1 MSHIMKELQELIEIS
16 RFYGNNKDFVIAGGG
31 NTSYKNDTCLWVK
44 ASGTT
49 LGAITENGFAVLD
62 RSRLSVI
69 STKQYSENSDQRE
82 QEVKTDLMRASV
94 YPEKQLRP
102 SVETSMHN
110 AIQYKFVVHTHPTIV
125 NALLC
130 SQQGEAKAK
139 ALFGDEA
146 VFIPYTDP
154 GYVLSKKVETEL
166 VAYRKKFGKEP
177 HIILLQNHGIFVSAD
192 TTDEIRSIYDQVTSK
207 IGALIQNRE
216 AIETLPV
223 DDKAA
228 YVMPAIRMMLSE
240 GEKAKVATIRND
252 SLIASFVGDNEA
264 AAGAAGPFTP
274 DIIVYCKAR
283 PVYLACTGTA
293 DEIIQEFADKL
304 KAYRTSY
311 GYDPKI
317 ILSKALGLIAV
328 EDNMSS
334 ACIALDVFEDL
345 LKISTYSRNF
355 GGPKF
360 MNDREISFIDNW
372 EVENYRRKVSK
383 GQGGGSPVDQK
394 VIIVTGGAQGFGG
407 GLVEQLFALNANIV
421 IADLNEVTG
430 KAMEDKLNAQAG
442 KNRAVFVKTDV
453 SNPESVQ
460 ALVQES
466 VKVFGGIDVFISNA
480 GVLRAGGLDEM
491 TPDTFQFMTKVN
503 YIGYF
508 YCAKYASAIMKL
520 QSKYKADYFTDIIQI
535 NSKSGL
541 KGSNKNFAYAGG
553 KFGGIG
559 LTQSFAMELM
569 PFRIKVNSIC
579 PGNFYDGPL
588 WSDPEKG
595 LFVQYL
601 KAGKVPGAKT
611 VQDVKDYYVAQVPAK
626 RGCEVK
632 DVLRAVL
639 YAIEQVYETGQ
650 AIPVTGGQTMLN

>member
-1 MSHIMKELQELIEIS
+1 MKEIQDLIQIS
-16 RFYGNNKDFVIAGGG
+16 QFYGKNKSFVIAGGG
-31 NTSYKNDTCLWVK
+31 NTSYKNDQYLWVK

-49 LGAITENGFAVLD
+49 LGAITEDGFAVLD
-62 RSRLSVI
+62 RSRLNLI
-69 STKQYSENSDQRE
+69 STKQYSNNSDQRE
-82 QEVKTDLMRASV
+82 QEVKTDLLRASA
-94 YPEKQLRP
+94 YPEKLLRP

-110 AIQYKFVVHTHPTIV
+110 FINYRFVVHTHPTVI

-130 SQQGEAKAK
+130 SQQSAQKVQE
-139 ALFGDEA
+139 LFGDEA

-166 VAYRKKFGKEP
+166 TAYRAKSGKEP
-177 HIILLQNHGIFVSAD
+177 HTILLQNHGIFVSAD
-192 TTDEIRSIYDQVTSK
+192 TVEEVKAIYESVTSK
-207 IGALIQNRE
+207 ISAFLPELKIE
-216 AIETLPV
+216 ALPV

-228 YVMPAIRMMLSE
+228 FILPAIRMMLSD
-240 GEKAKVATIRND
+240 GPSAKVAVIRND
-252 SLIASFVGDNEA
+252 SLIASFTASAEA

-283 PVYLACTGTA
+283 PIYLEKTETA
-293 DEIIQEFADKL
+293 EEAVAEFQAKL
-304 KAYRTSY
+304 DDYRKNY

-317 ILSKALGLIAV
+317 VLAKGLGLIAV

-334 ACIALDVFEDL
+334 AGIALDVFEDL
-345 LKISTYSRNF
+345 LKISTYSRQF

-383 GQGGGSPVDQK
+383 GAGGSSRVNQK
-394 VIIVTGGAQGFGG
+394 IAVVTGGAQGFGG
-407 GLVEQLFALNANIV
+407 GLAERLFDLGANVV
-421 IADLNEVTG
+421 IADMNEVTG
-430 KAMEDKLNAQAG
+430 QAMEERLNAKAG
-442 KNRAVFVKTDV
+442 KNRALFVKVNV
-453 SNPESVQ
+453 SDPASVE
-460 ALVQES
+460 ALTIAT
-466 VKVFGGIDVFISNA
+466 VKAFGGIDLFISNA
-480 GVLRAGGLDEM
+480 GVLRAGGLDAM
-491 TPDTFQFMTKVN
+491 TPETFNFMTQVN
-503 YIGYF
+503 YVGYF
-508 YCAKYASAIMKL
+508 LCAKYASAIMKL
-520 QSKYKADYFTDIIQI
+520 QSQYKDGYFTDIIQI

-611 VQDVKDYYVAQVPAK
+611 VQEVKDYYVAQVPAK
-626 RGCEVK
+626 RGCEVE

-639 YAIEQVYETGQ
+639 YAVEQVYETGQ

>member
-1 MSHIMKELQELIEIS
+1 MKEIQDLIQIS
-16 RFYGNNKDFVIAGGG
+16 QFYGKNKSFVIAGGG
-31 NTSYKNDTCLWVK
+31 NTSYKNDQYLWVK

-49 LGAITENGFAVLD
+49 LGAITEDGFAVLD
-62 RSRLSVI
+62 RSRLNLI
-69 STKQYSENSDQRE
+69 STKQYSNNSDQRE
-82 QEVKTDLMRASV
+82 QEVKTDLLRASA
-94 YPEKQLRP
+94 YPEKLLRP

-110 AIQYKFVVHTHPTIV
+110 FINYRFVVHTHPTVI

-130 SQQGEAKAK
+130 SQQSAQKVQE
-139 ALFGDEA
+139 LFGDEA

-166 VAYRKKFGKEP
+166 TAYRAKSGKEP

-192 TTDEIRSIYDQVTSK
+192 TVEEVKAIYESVTSK
-207 IGALIQNRE
+207 ISAFLPELKIE
-216 AIETLPV
+216 ALPV

-228 YVMPAIRMMLSE
+228 FILPAIRMMLSD
-240 GEKAKVATIRND
+240 GPSAKVAVIRND
-252 SLIASFVGDNEA
+252 SLIASFTASAEA

-283 PVYLACTGTA
+283 PIYLEKTETA
-293 DEIIQEFADKL
+293 GEAVAEFQAKL
-304 KAYRTSY
+304 DDYRKNY

-317 ILSKALGLIAV
+317 VLAKGLGLIAV

-334 ACIALDVFEDL
+334 AGIALDVFEDL
-345 LKISTYSRNF
+345 LKISTYSRQF

-383 GQGGGSPVDQK
+383 GAGGSSRVNQK
-394 VIIVTGGAQGFGG
+394 IAVVTGGAQGFGG
-407 GLVEQLFALNANIV
+407 GLAERLFDLGANVV
-421 IADLNEVTG
+421 IADMNEVTG
-430 KAMEDKLNAQAG
+430 QAMEERLNAKAG
-442 KNRAVFVKTDV
+442 KNRALFVKVNV
-453 SNPESVQ
+453 SDPASVE
-460 ALVQES
+460 ALTIAT
-466 VKVFGGIDVFISNA
+466 VKAFGGLDLFISNA
-480 GVLRAGGLDEM
+480 GVLRAGGLDAM
-491 TPDTFQFMTKVN
+491 TPETFNFMTQVN
-503 YIGYF
+503 YVGYF
-508 YCAKYASAIMKL
+508 LCAKYASAIMKL
-520 QSKYKADYFTDIIQI
+520 QSQYKDGYFTDIIQI

-611 VQDVKDYYVAQVPAK
+611 VQEVKDYYVAQVPAK
-626 RGCEVK
+626 RGCEVE

-639 YAIEQVYETGQ
+639 YAVEQVYETGQ